1 LLIAFKVLKHALKWV
16 TYFLDA
22 HILKLA
28 NDFVTAV
35 VADKIGESENTFFW
49 FHHFFEN
56 SVLFCLLIDP
66 SFAIQRLLQKALSYS
81 LAAIFSSAFQLTID
95 VFYF

>member
-1 LLIAFKVLKHALKWV
+1 VGPPPPPKKKDIFLLIAFKVLKHALKWV

-49 FHHFFEN
+49 FHQFFEK
-56 SVLFCLLIDP
+56 SVLFCL
-66 SFAIQRLLQKALSYS
+66 
-81 LAAIFSSAFQLTID
+81 
-95 VFYF
+95 